1 VVGEKKGGDML
12 DQYIKWVEAHE
23 RHLLIL
29 AVGLVLWAGIS
40 RIDTLVAH
48 HDQSVASAQAL
59 VVASDVAKNAAISQ
73 QVAQDTATM
82 KQMQA
87 ASDARQAALQ
97 AQVIDLIAKLA
108 AQQKTDASMTPSDLT
123 NRWNVLVPNAGATP
137 VAAGVALP
145 SAGALATVQQLE
157 EIPVQAKEIDAAN
170 QRLAIEDGLLV
181 QSQKTNAD
189 LESQVTGLKV
199 TAVDTAKK
207 CEDDKKVIIAQARKS
222 KGKWFIFGFATG
234 FGLRQYIKSSFGL

>member
-1 VVGEKKGGDML
+1 MLETYLKWLEGHEKML
-12 DQYIKWVEAHE
+12 LVAI
-23 RHLLIL
+23 
-29 AVGLVLWAGIS
+29 VGLVLWFAIGK
-40 RIDTLVAH
+40 IDTVIAH

-108 AQQKTDASMTPSDLT
+108 AQQKTDASMTPSELT
-123 NRWNVLVPNAGATP
+123 NRWNVLVPSAK
-137 VAAGVALP
+137 AAVSPNGEIALP
-145 SAGALATVQQLE
+145 SEGAVATVQQLE
-157 EIPVQAKEIDAAN
+157 LVPVQQQELVVAQ
-170 QRLAIEDGLLV
+170 QRLTIEDGLLV
-181 QSQKTNAD
+181 QSQKTNSD
-189 LESQVTGLKV
+189 LNAEITGLKT

-222 KGKWFIFGFATG
+222 KGKWFLFGFATG

>member
-1 VVGEKKGGDML
+1 MP
-12 DQYIKWVEAHE
+12 
-23 RHLLIL
+23 
-29 AVGLVLWAGIS
+29 
-40 RIDTLVAH
+40 T
-48 HDQSVASAQAL
+48 AQAT
-59 VVASDVAKNAAISQ
+59 VTSTGI
-73 QVAQDTATM
+73 
-82 KQMQA
+82 
-87 ASDARQAALQ
+87 
-97 AQVIDLIAKLA
+97 
-108 AQQKTDASMTPSDLT
+108 
-123 NRWNVLVPNAGATP
+123 
-137 VAAGVALP
+137 ALP
-145 SAGALATVQQLE
+145 ETGAVATVQQLE
-157 EIPVQAKEIDAAN
+157 LVPVQQQELAVAQ

>member
-1 VVGEKKGGDML
+1 MLETYLKWLAGHEK
-12 DQYIKWVEAHE
+12 
-23 RHLLIL
+23 LLLVAI
-29 AVGLVLWAGIS
+29 VGLGLWFAIGK
-40 RIDTLVAH
+40 IDTVIAH
-48 HDQSVASAQAL
+48 HDQAQASAQAI
-59 VVASDVAKNAAISQ
+59 VVAADVAKNAAISQ

-87 ASDARQAALQ
+87 ESDAKQAALQ

-108 AQQKTDASMTPSDLT
+108 AQQKTDASMTPSELT

-222 KGKWFIFGFATG
+222 KGKWFLFGFATG